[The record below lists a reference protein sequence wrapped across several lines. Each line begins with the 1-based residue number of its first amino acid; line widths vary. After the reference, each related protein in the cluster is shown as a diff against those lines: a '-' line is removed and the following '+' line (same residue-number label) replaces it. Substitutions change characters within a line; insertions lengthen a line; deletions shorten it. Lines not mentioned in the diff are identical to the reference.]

1 MTTLSAN
8 QLSSNLDL
16 SGKTILLPVEADSI
30 VVYPSRSDFPT
41 TGRLKRLYIADVDG
55 TLWRWTG
62 TTYSPVPGEQDGGT
76 Y

>member
-16 SGKTILLPVEADSI
+16 TAKTIILPVETDA
-30 VVYPSRSDFPT
+30 VVHYPSRSDFPT
-41 TGRLKRLYIADVDG
+41 LGRLKRLYIADDLG

>member
-16 SGKTILLPVEADSI
+16 SGKTILLPVEADSV
-30 VVYPSRSDFPT
+30 VVYPDRTDFPT
-41 TGRLKRLYIADVDG
+41 FGRLKRLYIADSDG

-62 TTYSPVPGEQDGGT
+62 TTYSPVPGEQDGGV